1 MPANLGNSAVAT
13 GLEKVSFHDSR
24 FLFFWLSAFPSKKWG
39 GWSES
44 LASKLISKHGHYSW
58 MALCV
63 HPTYGNKADGTQTT
77 LVGAAAGGKS
87 CDSPTRSLPASHQGF
102 LKISSGSIGC
112 QQVTRGFLKI
122 SSGSIGCNF
131 QTPGFKDRHEL
142 RFLDCHLLVSCVF
155 LGRWLSFSGHQILLL

>member
-1 MPANLGNSAVAT
+1 
-13 GLEKVSFHDSR
+13 
-24 FLFFWLSAFPSKKWG
+24 
-39 GWSES
+39 
-44 LASKLISKHGHYSW
+44 

-112 QQVTRGFLKI
+112 
-122 SSGSIGCNF
+122 NF

>member
-1 MPANLGNSAVAT
+1 MPANLENSAVAT

-44 LASKLISKHGHYSW
+44 LASKLISKHGHCSW

-63 HPTYGNKADGTQTT
+63 HPTYRNKADGTQAT

-102 LKISSGSIGC
+102 LKISSGSIGW
-112 QQVTRGFLKI
+112 QQVTRDFWRSLVAPLGVI
-122 SSGSIGCNF
+122 
-131 QTPGFKDRHEL
+131 FK
-142 RFLDCHLLVSCVF
+142 LLVLKTDTS
-155 LGRWLSFSGHQILLL
+155 LDFSIAIF